1 VVGGTP
7 SVSSCLG
14 SRAHVGGEGVGR
26 VGFWG
31 IDRGILPKV
40 VVFSLFAGAALLVA
54 CAAPPAPPAP
64 AVTSQ
69 AVAAPATAQV
79 PELAA
84 EVATPVPSVVPTPT
98 RDPGV
103 VLVFAASSLSEAF
116 PDVASA
122 FLTTDRDA
130 TGVQFTFGTPT
141 YLRAKLEQGA
151 DADVF
156 VSSDQAQLDAV
167 RQANR
172 IEGADQV
179 FASNRLVLL
188 VPTANPKQIHELKD
202 LANPGIRWATTDPKD
217 ATEAETLAM
226 LDRASTEPTYGADF
240 RTKAE
245 RNILSRIGS
254 PSDAIARVQDAEADA
269 SVVSAS
275 DVSAAVRA
283 KLQVIEI
290 PAALGGLSTYVAAAV
305 KGANTVGGQAFAAFL
320 VSKRGQDVLAK
331 FGFTRV
337 ATGDQAP

>member
-1 VVGGTP
+1 
-7 SVSSCLG
+7 
-14 SRAHVGGEGVGR
+14 
-26 VGFWG
+26 
-31 IDRGILPKV
+31 
-40 VVFSLFAGAALLVA
+40 
-54 CAAPPAPPAP
+54 
-64 AVTSQ
+64 
-69 AVAAPATAQV
+69 V

-84 EVATPVPSVVPTPT
+84 EVATPVPSVAPTPT